1 MTAAGSL
8 HGKRALVTGAGRGI
22 GQAIAIEL
30 ASHGADVA
38 ICDRVGADETIAAIE
53 AHHVRALYAR
63 TDVSDRPAMERLFQQ
78 IEADFG
84 GLDILVNNAV
94 QSIRKPLVDLSVEDV
109 RTTWSAALWGV
120 FHATQLAARM
130 MIARQQPGNIV
141 SISSVLAHVPYVNS
155 SPYNGAKAAVNQMTR
170 TWALELAP
178 HRIRVNA
185 IEPGW
190 IDTPGERNFA
200 TDDQLRE
207 EGAKLPLG
215 RLGRPEEI
223 AQAVAFLVS
232 DRASYITGSILQVDG
247 GISLV
252 R

>member
-1 MTAAGSL
+1 VTGRNLQSQ
-8 HGKRALVTGAGRGI
+8 RALVTGAARGI

-30 ASHGADVA
+30 ASRGADIA
-38 ICDRVGADETIAAIE
+38 ICDTGSAGETVAAIE
-53 AHHVRALYAR
+53 SRNVRALSVQA
-63 TDVSDRPAMERLFQQ
+63 DVSDRAAMEDLFARIQ
-78 IEADFG
+78 ARFG
-84 GLDILVNNAV
+84 GVDILVNNAAR
-94 QSIRKPLVDLSVEDV
+94 SIRKPLVELAVEDV
-109 RTTWSAALWGV
+109 EKTWSAALWGV

-130 MIARQQPGNIV
+130 MIAGGQPGNIV
-141 SISSVLAHVPYVNS
+141 TISSVLAHIPYVSS
-155 SPYNGAKAAVNQMTR
+155 SPYNGAKAAVNQMTQ

-200 TDDQLRE
+200 SEEELRE

-223 AQAVAFLVS
+223 AKAVAFLVS
-232 DRASYITGSILQVDG
+232 EDASYITGSVLRVDG